1 MPFMIPVLDAGR
13 RPGVYSP
20 ADGDSST
27 RVPSGPEEN
36 GPTASP
42 GAALHPLDLAII
54 SAFVIASLAAGLRAR
69 RRASRDLEE
78 YFLAGRTLRGWQA
91 GFSMAATQFAAD
103 TPLVVT
109 GLVATAGLFGLWQLW
124 SYGLAFLLLGFLFA
138 PLWRRAGVLTDA
150 ELAEA
155 RYSGRGATVL
165 RGVRA
170 VLYGVVFN
178 TVVLAM
184 VLLAATLFA
193 APFLL
198 WHEWL
203 PSWLFEPLVSLAGSL
218 GAEEPVRAVN
228 DTISLGL
235 VVLFALGY
243 STTGGL
249 RGVVFTDVLQFS
261 IMMLGTAAYAFLA
274 VRAAGGPGAI
284 ASQVAEMGSQRV
296 YNLGPEPGAAGLVA
310 VFALQWMLQR
320 NADGTGYLAQR
331 AMACR
336 SDADARQAAVWFAF
350 LQVMLRSWLWVPL
363 ALALLV
369 LFPPAPDLAADLFTR
384 DRESTFVL
392 GIRTLLPV
400 GLLGLMMTGMLAAL
414 ASTLDT
420 HLNWGASY
428 LSSDLYARLWC
439 RGVRGREPSPRSQVW
454 VARLSAVLLVV
465 LAAALVPRLG
475 SIQAAWKATLVLGAG
490 IGAVTVLRWIWWR
503 ITAWGELAAL
513 AASFAF
519 APLALALLSSEV
531 AQMLGGAAVGTLA
544 AVSVSLLGPQTDPE
558 VLERFAQ
565 KVRPP
570 GFWGPWGDGASRAEL
585 GRSLLA
591 TAAAATSLFA
601 ALLAG
606 LRMLA
611 PSPDGAGLPAT
622 LGLVALA
629 VAALPGW
636 LPVLRKR

>member
-1 MPFMIPVLDAGR
+1 LDAER
-13 RPGVYSP
+13 RPGVYGG
-20 ADGDSST
+20 ADGDRPA
-27 RVPSGPEEN
+27 RVPCGPEHD

-54 SAFVIASLAAGLRAR
+54 SAFVIASLTAGLRAR

-109 GLVATAGLFGLWQLW
+109 GLVATTGLFGLWQLW

-155 RYSGRGATVL
+155 RYSGRGAIAL

-198 WHEWL
+198 WNEWL
-203 PSWLFEPLVSLAGSL
+203 PGWIFEPLVSLAGNL
-218 GAEEPVRAVN
+218 GAEEPLRAVN

-235 VVLFALGY
+235 VVLFALTY

-296 YNLGPEPGAAGLVA
+296 YDLGPEPGAAGLVA

-336 SDADARQAAVWFAF
+336 SDADARRAAVWFAF
-350 LQVMLRSWLWVPL
+350 LQVGLRSWLWVPL

-384 DRESTFVL
+384 DREATFVL
-392 GIRTLLPV
+392 GIRALLPV

-428 LSSDLYARLWC
+428 LSNDLYARLWC
-439 RGVRGREPSPRSQVW
+439 RGVRGREPSSRSQVW

-465 LAAALVPRLG
+465 LAAMLVPRLG

-490 IGAVTVLRWIWWR
+490 IGAVTVLRWLWWR

-513 AASFAF
+513 AASFGF

-544 AVSVSLLGPQTDPE
+544 AVTVSLLGPQTDPE
-558 VLERFAQ
+558 VLERFAR

-570 GFWGPWGDGASRAEL
+570 GFWGPWGDGAGRAEL
-585 GRSLLA
+585 GRALLA
-591 TAAAATSLFA
+591 TLAAGTSLFA
-601 ALLAG
+601 VLIAG
-606 LRMLA
+606 LRILA
-611 PSPDGAGLPAT
+611 PGPDGAGLAAT
-622 LGLVALA
+622 LGLAALA
-629 VAALPGW
+629 LAALPGW
-636 LPVLRKR
+636 LPVLRRR